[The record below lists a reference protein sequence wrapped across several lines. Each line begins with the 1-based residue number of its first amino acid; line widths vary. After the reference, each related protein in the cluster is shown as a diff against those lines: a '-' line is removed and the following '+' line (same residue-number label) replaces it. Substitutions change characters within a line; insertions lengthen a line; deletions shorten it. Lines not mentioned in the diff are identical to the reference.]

1 MCRFSRVEKGDVFSS
16 DNATVVEDKYFK
28 KTLILSTVQYVERN
42 NLIFFILVNPTIENR
57 IWMSCYFY

>member
-1 MCRFSRVEKGDVFSS
+1 MCRFSRVEKSDVFSS

-42 NLIFFILVNPTIENR
+42 NLIFFILVNPTIENL